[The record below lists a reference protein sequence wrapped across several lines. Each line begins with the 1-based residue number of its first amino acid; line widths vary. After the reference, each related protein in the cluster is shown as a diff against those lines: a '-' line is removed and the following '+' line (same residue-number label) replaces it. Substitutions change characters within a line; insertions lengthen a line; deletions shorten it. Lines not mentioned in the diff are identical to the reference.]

1 MSAPAGWY
9 PDAAGAPRWWD
20 GYGWADEYRVPPDPQ
35 PPQVAPGTSSHTVW
49 VWLIVVLLPLL
60 NVFPAFLY
68 LDQMLRGVLD
78 LVALLPASG
87 SAPDPQRLLAAELSL
102 IFNPWLLV
110 MTVIGWGSTALYVW
124 FAFLDA
130 RELERRGFAAPF
142 PWLWSLLS
150 PLVYVIGRHAVIR
163 RRGGKGAAPLIV
175 TIAIQVAVFV
185 ATMVWTVVLMFQ
197 VTAAILPGR

>member
-1 MSAPAGWY
+1 M
-9 PDAAGAPRWWD
+9 
-20 GYGWADEYRVPPDPQ
+20 
-35 PPQVAPGTSSHTVW
+35 W
-49 VWLIVVLLPLL
+49 VWLIVLLPLL
-60 NVFPAFLY
+60 SLFPVFLY
-68 LDQMLRGVLD
+68 LDQMLRGMVD
-78 LVALLPASG
+78 LVALFPTSG
-87 SAPDPQRLLAAELSL
+87 SAPDPQRLVAAELAL
-102 IFNPWLLV
+102 FFNPWFLV
-110 MTVIGWGSTALYVW
+110 LMVIGWGTSALYVW

-175 TIAIQVAVFV
+175 TIAIQIAVFV